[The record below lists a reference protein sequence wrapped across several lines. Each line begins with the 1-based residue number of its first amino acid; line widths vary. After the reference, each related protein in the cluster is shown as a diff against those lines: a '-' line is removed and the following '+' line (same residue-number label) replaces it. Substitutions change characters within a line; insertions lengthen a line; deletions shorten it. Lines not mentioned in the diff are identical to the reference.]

1 MAENIDRYSYSEI
14 ATIAGCSTH
23 SVARIVKSFGLT
35 RKPDAEREIR
45 SRIRKEMLRSE
56 RRRLEVGKEPV
67 TGVRARI
74 YQPIIN
80 QTMFIKIFIIMVILL
95 AIYYAVVIAMDL
107 YKAKLGEENEQS
119 TDEVEIDISDAAS
132 GFQPIEILKD
142 DQQKAPQKDENIHE
156 GSDGNIV
163 EDLNDEPEA
172 LYEQGQVPE
181 EEYETLAS
189 TLGQIPDDVRSEYSE
204 KEENEPSEGTEKTKS
219 RRDPRRTF
227 RPTGRDAGPETAHLR
242 RWRRSRCSGLSD

>member
-1 MAENIDRYSYSEI
+1 
-14 ATIAGCSTH
+14 
-23 SVARIVKSFGLT
+23 
-35 RKPDAEREIR
+35 
-45 SRIRKEMLRSE
+45 
-56 RRRLEVGKEPV
+56 
-67 TGVRARI
+67 
-74 YQPIIN
+74 
-80 QTMFIKIFIIMVILL
+80 MFIKIFIIMVILL

-204 KEENEPSEGTEKTKS
+204 KEENKPSE
-219 RRDPRRTF
+219 
-227 RPTGRDAGPETAHLR
+227 ETAHDEINEGLFARQDEMPALR
-242 RWRRSRCSGLSD
+242 RPISDDGVEVDVLVSQIETLSQKGESDLGDIIHQCNEAA

>member
-1 MAENIDRYSYSEI
+1 
-14 ATIAGCSTH
+14 
-23 SVARIVKSFGLT
+23 
-35 RKPDAEREIR
+35 
-45 SRIRKEMLRSE
+45 
-56 RRRLEVGKEPV
+56 
-67 TGVRARI
+67 
-74 YQPIIN
+74 
-80 QTMFIKIFIIMVILL
+80 MFIKIFIIMVILL

-189 TLGQIPDDVRSEYSE
+189 TLGQIPDDLHSVINPA
-204 KEENEPSEGTEKTKS
+204 KKPHTTKS
-219 RRDPRRTF
+219 TKDFSPDRTRC
-227 RPTGRDAGPETAHLR
+227 RP
-242 RWRRSRCSGLSD
+242 